1 MKKHVISFLLAFS
14 LSGLGGM
21 VSAEEGVTNQQSAI
35 DQYTQMLSN
44 YMNSVSTG
52 AQMTQPALGGFNPM
66 AMINPMSMM
75 GGMGWGGQPPL
86 GAQRMM
92 NPANWMNPQTYAY
105 MMSPQAMGARVNPMN
120 WMSMMNPA
128 TYAPL
133 MNPMAYMTMM
143 GQAINPTTYI
153 EMTKLLMTPEMY
165 TQWYDATVDAAAD
178 LASTAKDL
186 TSVGE

>member
-1 MKKHVISFLLAFS
+1 MKKHFISFLLAFS
-14 LSGLGGM
+14 LSSLGGI
-21 VSAEEGVTNQQSAI
+21 VKAEEAATDQPSAI
-35 DQYTQMLSN
+35 DQYTQMLSG
-44 YMNSVSTG
+44 YMSSLGTG
-52 AQMTQPALGGFNPM
+52 TQTTQPAMGGFNPM
-66 AMINPMSMM
+66 AMMNPMSMM
-75 GGMGWGGQPPL
+75 GGIGWGGQAPL

-92 NPANWMNPQTYAY
+92 NPVNWMNPQTYAY

-143 GQAINPTTYI
+143 GQAVNPTTYI

-165 TQWYDATVDAAAD
+165 TQWYDATVDAASD

-186 TSVGE
+186 TIVGE